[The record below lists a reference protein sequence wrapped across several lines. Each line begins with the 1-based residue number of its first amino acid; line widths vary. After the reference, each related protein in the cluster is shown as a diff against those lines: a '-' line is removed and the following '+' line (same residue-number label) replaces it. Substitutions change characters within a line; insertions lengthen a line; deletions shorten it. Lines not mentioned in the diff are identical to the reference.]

1 MPYVRPHL
9 PPQSLTLFFPCHN
22 EEENVERVTEE
33 VLAVGRTLADDLE
46 VLIVDDGSRDRTAEL
61 AAALAE
67 RIPEVRVVTHETNQG
82 YGAALRS
89 GFQAATKEW
98 VFYTDGDGQFDLSEL
113 PDVLAGMGGHD
124 IFSGYRADRQDP
136 LHRKFNAWVW
146 NVVIRALFGLR
157 LRDVDCAFKVFP
169 KRFLSEIEIQSDSP
183 MVDTEVL
190 AQAVQMGMSIQQK
203 PVRHLPRLAGDSC
216 GGKLSVILHT
226 IREAFAIRG
235 RLRRRAA
242 KLQVAATD
250 PS

>member
-1 MPYVRPHL
+1 MPYARPDL

-22 EEENVERVTEE
+22 EEENVERVANEA
-33 VLAVGRTLADDLE
+33 LAVGRTLADDLE
-46 VLIVDDGSRDRTAEL
+46 VLIVDDGSRDRTGEL

-67 RIPEVRVVTHETNQG
+67 RNPEVRVVTHETNQG
-82 YGAALRS
+82 YGAALRT

-113 PDVLAGMGGHD
+113 PGVLAGMSGHD

-146 NVVIRALFGLR
+146 NLAIRVLFGLR

-169 KRFLSEIEIQSDSP
+169 KRFLSAIEIQSDSP

-190 AQAVQMGMSIQQK
+190 AQAVQMGLSIQQK
-203 PVRHLPRLAGDSC
+203 PVKHLPRLAGDSC

-242 KLQVAATD
+242 KRQLTATD